1 MNKKNTWGCLW
12 FYLLPWKFHWTGQEL
27 FLYKGVLYFGAATNL

>member
-1 MNKKNTWGCLW
+1 MNKNKLS
-12 FYLLPWKFHWTGQEL
+12 LVLPATMMENHRTRQEL